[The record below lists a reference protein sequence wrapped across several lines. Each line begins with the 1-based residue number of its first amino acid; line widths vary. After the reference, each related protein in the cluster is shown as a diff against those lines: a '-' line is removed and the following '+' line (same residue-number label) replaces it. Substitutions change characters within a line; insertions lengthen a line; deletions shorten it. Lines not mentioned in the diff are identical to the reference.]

1 MAGVI
6 FAVLILFEMV
16 VARSNGFE
24 QGQAGWLSDP
34 AQDQLAA
41 VALALVFASAIGIG
55 FGFYPAR
62 RAALL
67 PPIEALR
74 YE

>member
-1 MAGVI
+1 GTIGVSLAIGLVLLVGALAG
-6 FAVLILFEMV
+6 FAAPI
-16 VARSNGFE
+16 S
-24 QGQAGWLSDP
+24 WL
-34 AQDQLAA
+34 A
-41 VALALVFASAIGIG
+41 VMLALVFASAIGIG